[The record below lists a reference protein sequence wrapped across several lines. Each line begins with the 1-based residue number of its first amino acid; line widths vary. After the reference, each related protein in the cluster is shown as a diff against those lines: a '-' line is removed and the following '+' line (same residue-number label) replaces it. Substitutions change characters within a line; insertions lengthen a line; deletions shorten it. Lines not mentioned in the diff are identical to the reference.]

1 MSLIQ
6 KLYDAEEKKDLKKY
20 NEVLSEDYV
29 WVQHSTGK
37 HIPRDELSTWFM
49 SNEAPKTD
57 SQRIIYENN
66 EIGVAHYFISF
77 KDGSRQAVLV
87 VYIIKDGKIIRSET
101 GATNMPKK

>member
-6 KLYDAEEKKDLKKY
+6 KLYDAQEKKDLEKI

-37 HIPRDELSTWFM
+37 HIPRDELSEWFM
-49 SNEAPKTD
+49 SDEAPKTE
-57 SQRIIYENN
+57 SQRIIYEND

-101 GATNMPKK
+101 GTTNMPK